1 MEITKVVKP
10 FFRRGW
16 PNTNIVYVAP
26 DDILRSNEAKIIC
39 LCTKPNII

>member
-10 FFRRGW
+10 FIKRG
-16 PNTNIVYVAP
+16 YVAP
-26 DDILRSNEAKIIC
+26 DDILRSNEAKMIC